1 MTSRSMISVV
11 VSLVAASLLVA
22 CAGMQGPPGGAK
34 TEVLERFR
42 KPVGAD
48 QLGIRIVDGQTT
60 SSMSPK
66 EIERVGEMLGKML
79 RASGRFDAV
88 INHMSEDSDG
98 DLEMVLNVSVTEFV
112 VATEQQRTQGI
123 RSKMV
128 AKVDLL
134 DQQKRN
140 RGSAIVQS
148 VGKHLDVVEHM
159 RTPDTIVFFG
169 EALLQLLE

>member
-34 TEVLERFR
+34 TEVLERFLR
-42 KPVGAD
+42 PVGAD
-48 QLGIRIVDGQTT
+48 QLGIRIVDGLTT
-60 SSMSPK
+60 GSMSPK

-88 INHMSEDSDG
+88 INHMTEDD

-140 RGSAIVQS
+140 RGSAIVRS